1 MFTYRCYHPDPFN
14 RNHNLLYNTI
24 SLSCHEKALILN
36 ILVHDVI
43 NLLNHR
49 WSNKC
54 FLDDDAVTIRK
65 TIEKYQN
72 DPTIKTKWE
81 KN

>member
-1 MFTYRCYHPDPFN
+1 MLFDDGRSIS
-14 RNHNLLYNTI
+14 RNV
-24 SLSCHEKALILN
+24 AFLN

-65 TIEKYQN
+65 AIEKYQN